1 MTLPDWCA
9 TYEVRGTHNMSKAT
23 EDQLA
28 VLHGKVAETM
38 TAALD
43 QADQAALLLSEYGK
57 HVFKEGETLP
67 SAILKF
73 LRETKEVNPSL
84 LTSATKFLKDNN
96 ISCEPVDDEKLS
108 ELEERLKR
116 KRKGNVTEISFK

>member
-1 MTLPDWCA
+1 M
-9 TYEVRGTHNMSKAT
+9 GKAT

-43 QADQAALLLSEYGK
+43 QSDKANALLIKYSGHKFE
-57 HVFKEGETLP
+57 EGESLP
-67 SAILKF
+67 TDIMKF
-73 LRETKEVNPSL
+73 LEDTREVNPSL

-96 ISCEPVDDEKLS
+96 ISCDAADDEKLS
-108 ELEERLKR
+108 ELEERLKK
-116 KRKGNVTEISFK
+116 KRKGNVTDISFE